1 MGLHRILTQH
11 DRDAALRLSPNDGQ
25 RIVRA
30 LEVLEASG
38 RSILSWQADNSAPLI
53 DRSTARLF
61 QIEIDRPI
69 LVSRIERRLDQMIDD
84 GATNEVR
91 ALLGLGLDPQLP
103 AMRAIGV
110 AELSAFLSG
119 LCSEAE
125 AIEKAKAST
134 RQYAKR
140 QSTWFRHQLG
150 PEWRKLPFRQAVSE
164 IAL

>member
-1 MGLHRILTQH
+1 
-11 DRDAALRLSPNDGQ
+11 LRLSPNDGQ

-69 LVSRIERRLDQMIDD
+69 PVSRIERRLDQMIDD

-91 ALLGLGLDPQLP
+91 ALALVSILNCRPCAPLELP
-103 AMRAIGV
+103 SFPPSCRGYV
-110 AELSAFLSG
+110 P
-119 LCSEAE
+119 
-125 AIEKAKAST
+125 KP
-134 RQYAKR
+134 R
-140 QSTWFRHQLG
+140 QSKKPR
-150 PEWRKLPFRQAVSE
+150 RVRVSTPSGNPPGFG
-164 IAL
+164 IS